1 MQTIKNNTESPLQCL
16 VIDDEP
22 IARTGI
28 IDFIDQLDFLQVA
41 GSCSTAME
49 ASDFL
54 HGNPVDLLF
63 LDINMPYL
71 TGLELLE
78 SMENPPLTIL
88 TTAYSEHALEGY
100 RLQIVDYLLK
110 PITFQRF
117 HQAAT
122 KARQLHQMNRLSK
135 QTPAIDPFLFV
146 RQKDSF
152 KKILWADIL
161 YVEGMQNYAKLKF
174 KDQELIIHQTLLSL
188 EEILP
193 ADQFFR
199 IHKSYLV
206 NIAHIDVVSGGRI
219 FIDGHELPISRHRRE
234 ELLKEVVYNKL
245 ISR

>member
-1 MQTIKNNTESPLQCL
+1 MSVTKNAIDQPLSCL
-16 VIDDEP
+16 IVDDEP
-22 IARTGI
+22 IARAGI
-28 IDFIDQLDFLQVA
+28 KDFIEQVDFLQLV
-41 GSCSTAME
+41 GSCGTAME
-49 ASDFL
+49 ASDFI
-54 HGNPVDLLF
+54 HKNQVDLLF

-71 TGLELLE
+71 SGLELLE

-110 PITFQRF
+110 PIPFQRF

-122 KARQLHQMNRLSK
+122 KARQLHHLQRLQK
-135 QTPAIDPFLFV
+135 QPQAMDPYLFV

-152 KKILWADIL
+152 KKIQWADIL

-174 KDQELIIHQTLLSL
+174 IDQELIIHQTLVSL

-193 ADQFFR
+193 AEHFFR

-206 NIAHIDVVSGGRI
+206 NISKIDVVSGGRI
-219 FIDGHELPISRHRRE
+219 FIGDHELPISRHRRE
-234 ELLKEVVYNKL
+234 DILKEIVYNKL

>member
-1 MQTIKNNTESPLQCL
+1 MQSNKTTTELPLQCL

-28 IDFIDQLDFLQVA
+28 IDFIDQVDFLQVA

-49 ASDFL
+49 ASDFI
-54 HGNPVDLLF
+54 HSNPVDLLF

-122 KARQLHQMNRLSK
+122 KARQLHQMQRLSK
-135 QTPAIDPFLFV
+135 QAPTIDPFLFV

-152 KKILWADIL
+152 KKILW
-161 YVEGMQNYAKLKF
+161 
-174 KDQELIIHQTLLSL
+174 
-188 EEILP
+188 P
-193 ADQFFR
+193 
-199 IHKSYLV
+199 
-206 NIAHIDVVSGGRI
+206 I
-219 FIDGHELPISRHRRE
+219 F
-234 ELLKEVVYNKL
+234 YM
-245 ISR
+245 

>member
-1 MQTIKNNTESPLQCL
+1 MSVTKHLAELPLQCL
-16 VIDDEP
+16 VVDDEP

-28 IDFIDQLDFLQVA
+28 IDFIEQLDFLQVA
-41 GSCSTAME
+41 GSCGTAME
-49 ASDFL
+49 ASDFI
-54 HGNPVDLLF
+54 HKNQVDLLF

-71 TGLELLE
+71 SGLELLE

-88 TTAYSEHALEGY
+88 TTAYSEHALDGY

-117 HQAAT
+117 HQATT
-122 KARQLHQMNRLSK
+122 KARQMHQLQRLQK
-135 QTPAIDPFLFV
+135 QPQAMDPYLFV

-152 KKILWADIL
+152 KKIQWADIL

-174 KDQELIIHQTLLSL
+174 KDQELIIHQTLVSL

-193 ADQFFR
+193 SDHFFR

-206 NIAHIDVVSGGRI
+206 NISKIDVVSGGRI
-219 FIDGHELPISRHRRE
+219 FIGDHELPISRHRRE
-234 ELLKEVVYNKL
+234 DLLKEVVYNKL